1 MAGAR
6 EGPTVTRVL
15 RVLLCALLG
24 VSGARVASAVVAAP
38 LGSSRA
44 LLAGL
49 RSAGRAE
56 AALVLNRLDPL
67 TGRTNAVR
75 GRLILELPRFARL
88 ELADG
93 QRLTLRGDG
102 GDWLQ
107 PAARQLVRAGSR
119 SAAGALVWWGA
130 LLDPQAAG
138 IQERKVGPR
147 QYVLTRPGAGQEQ
160 AQRIELGV
168 DGLPRRLTVETSP
181 GERIEYRLTRWRFV
195 RSRGPADFVLEA
207 PAGFE
212 VVELP

>member
-1 MAGAR
+1 MS
-6 EGPTVTRVL
+6 PVL
-15 RVLLCALLG
+15 ALLLPAMLM
-24 VSGARVASAVVAAP
+24 VSGPGTSAAAARAP

-49 RSAGRAE
+49 RSSGRAE
-56 AALVLNRLDPL
+56 AVLRLSRLDPL
-67 TGRTNAVR
+67 SGRTSVAR

-88 ELADG
+88 ELEDG
-93 QRLTLRGDG
+93 QRLTLRADG

-107 PAARQLVRAGSR
+107 PATRQLVRAGAG

-130 LLDPQAAG
+130 LLDPQATG
-138 IQERKVGPR
+138 VEERKVAPR
-147 QYVLTRPGAGQEQ
+147 QYVLTHPGVGEAQ

-168 DGLPRRLTVETSP
+168 DGLPRRLTVEASP
-181 GERIEYRLTRWRFV
+181 GERVEYRLTRWRFV